1 MPPTKTEESLKNI
14 ITEYM
19 EEKNARLLSDIDNRY
34 LGIFAFGVMSG
45 ALLAYSNLLPII
57 IGILTGYAIAKKE
70 IHIIDHGIVWLS
82 KSVKIF

>member
-1 MPPTKTEESLKNI
+1 MAPTKMEETLKNV

-19 EEKNARLLSDIDNRY
+19 EEKNTRLLSDIANRY
-34 LGIFAFGVMSG
+34 VGIFIFGTMCG
-45 ALLAYSNLLPII
+45 ALLAYSNLLPIT
-57 IGILTGYAIAKKE
+57 IGIAVGYSLAKKE